1 MIDDYLEYEKENK
14 SLKSIN
20 LDSLSVDELKSYIE
34 KLKNEIERVT
44 LEIDKKKKQID
55 EASKIFR

>member
-1 MIDDYLEYEKENK
+1 MTDDYLEYEKEIK
-14 SLKSIN
+14 TLKSIN
-20 LDSLSVDELKSYIE
+20 LDSLSVDELRSYIE
-34 KLKNEIERVT
+34 QLKNEIARVT

>member
-1 MIDDYLEYEKENK
+1 MTDDYLEYEKEIK

-34 KLKNEIERVT
+34 QLKNEIARVT

>member
-1 MIDDYLEYEKENK
+1 MTDDYLEYEKETK

-20 LDSLSVDELKSYIE
+20 LDSLSVDELRSYIE
-34 KLKNEIERVT
+34 QLKNEIARVT